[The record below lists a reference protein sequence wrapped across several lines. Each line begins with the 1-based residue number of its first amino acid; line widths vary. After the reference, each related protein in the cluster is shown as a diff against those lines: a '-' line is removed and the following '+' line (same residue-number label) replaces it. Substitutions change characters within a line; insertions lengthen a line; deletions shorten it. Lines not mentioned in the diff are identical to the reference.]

1 MKKYFL
7 LIFTFL
13 LVLWGCNKQDGI
25 LEPSQ
30 NSKFTETVKMDNSQ
44 NLQLISLPVNLK
56 KSHGSLASLLTVER
70 ISGNS
75 GGEIEAEYSE
85 KNFEIK
91 AHLKI
96 PAGAFS
102 GTKNL
107 SMELSNI
114 STEITF
120 GPSMVFTNA
129 LSLDLEYSGLNLK
142 GINPNSVRFVY
153 LSPSGQYEFVQYDK
167 LEVNTKDGILK
178 VEGAVIPHFSRFGF
192 CR

>member
-7 LIFTFL
+7 LFSTL
-13 LVLWGCNKQDGI
+13 LIVFWGCNKQDGI

-30 NSKFTETVKMDNSQ
+30 SSKLAETVKMDDSQ

-56 KSHGSLASLLTVER
+56 KSSGILASLLKVER
-70 ISGNS
+70 INGNR
-75 GGEIEAEYSE
+75 GGEIEIEYSE
-85 KNFEIK
+85 NNFGIK

-96 PAGAFS
+96 PTGAFI

-107 SMELSNI
+107 SMELSNT
-114 STEITF
+114 STEVTF

-153 LSPSGQYEFVQYDK
+153 LSPSGQYEFVQYEK